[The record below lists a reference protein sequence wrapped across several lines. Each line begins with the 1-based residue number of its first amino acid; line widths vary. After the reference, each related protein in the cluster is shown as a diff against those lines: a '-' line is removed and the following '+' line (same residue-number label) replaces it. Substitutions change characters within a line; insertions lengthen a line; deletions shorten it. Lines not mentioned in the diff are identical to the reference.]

1 MTVAAPIFV
10 VTTVHNCSGCEKS
23 QHDVRRLF
31 ALSGGAFICCECV
44 RLAAQFNARSE
55 GVLTDEQITV
65 ALDRLFQP
73 GPPLMTAAD
82 IGLEG

>member
-1 MTVAAPIFV
+1 MTSFSAVATV
-10 VTTVHNCSGCEKS
+10 VRCNGCEKS

-31 ALSGGAFICCECV
+31 ALPKYAFMCCECI
-44 RLAAQFNARSE
+44 RLAAQFHASAE

-65 ALDRLFQP
+65 ALDWLFQE

-82 IGLEG
+82 IGLEE